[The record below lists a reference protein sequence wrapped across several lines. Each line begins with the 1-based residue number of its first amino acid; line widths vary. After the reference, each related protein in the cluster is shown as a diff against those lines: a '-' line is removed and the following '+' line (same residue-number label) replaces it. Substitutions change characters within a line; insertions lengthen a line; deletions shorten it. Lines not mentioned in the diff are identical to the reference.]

1 MKKKYQYLI
10 IGIMC
15 LILTTC
21 ICIQIRTVNST
32 GTTVST
38 NQTENELRDQVLKMK
53 EKYEDSYAKLQEAE
67 AELETVRESVTNNN
81 DELKS
86 LEEEIKEAS
95 TLLGLTD
102 VQGQGVTITVTESTA
117 IANVLNAED
126 FIVHNT
132 DLLSIVNELKNAG
145 AEAISI
151 NDQRV
156 VSTTYFAYINSSFIQ
171 INGERVTSPYT
182 IKAIGDPDYLK
193 SSLVGT
199 GGYAEKIETWGQEIE
214 IEEKKNITIS
224 KYDGEFET
232 KYIEDED

>member
-81 DELKS
+81 DELKN

-151 NDQRV
+151 NDQRIV
-156 VSTTYFAYINSSFIQ
+156 DTTSIDCDGNVITV
-171 INGERVTSPYT
+171 NGEKISSTFT
-182 IKAIGDPDYLK
+182 IVAIGLPETL
-193 SSLVGT
+193 STLNRT
-199 GGYAEKIETWGQEIE
+199 GGYLSIL
-214 IEEKKNITIS
+214 EEYNMTITFKKSDSVSIG
-224 KYDGEFET
+224 KYTGIMSF
-232 KYIEDED
+232 KYAKTVS

>member
-1 MKKKYQYLI
+1 MKKKVKVSLTI
-10 IGIMC
+10 TVGIVC
-15 LILTTC
+15 FILTLV
-21 ICIQIRTVNST
+21 IFMQFKVVNETDITSIET
-32 GTTVST
+32 MR
-38 NQTENELRDQVLKMK
+38 EEELQEELANWKA
-53 EKYEDSYAKLQEAE
+53 KYEETEEQYNEIIETLNSYQEESSSDSETKETLE
-67 AELETVRESVTNNN
+67 AELEN
-81 DELKS
+81 LK
-86 LEEEIKEAS
+86 LM
-95 TLLGLTD
+95 LGTTD
-102 VQGQGVTITVTESTA
+102 VEGEGIIITLADTDDAEKTIDADE
-117 IANVLNAED
+117 IM
-126 FIVHNT
+126 I
-132 DLLSIVNELKNAG
+132 IVNYLKNAG

-224 KYDGEFET
+224 KYDGELET